1 MRSALAY
8 KPSRERAP
16 ARERMLPPPRTLTAR
31 PVRRAARRKAGAAA
45 RVAVFTFVPLLML
58 VAYVALTAEL
68 AAQTYRLNADQMQ
81 QAQLV
86 QADDDLRQR
95 VAQAQSVAKLEAAAA
110 ALHMKE
116 PGHVAVLTLPPA
128 STKPT
133 TAALGARLAS
143 FKRLFFAP

>member
-8 KPSRERAP
+8 KPTRDRV
-16 ARERMLPPPRTLTAR
+16 LPPPRPPTLR
-31 PVRRAARRKAGAAA
+31 PARRAARRKAGAAA
-45 RVAVFTFVPLLML
+45 CYAVFTFVTLLML
-58 VAYVALTAEL
+58 VAYVGLTAEL
-68 AAQTYRLNADQMQ
+68 AAQTYRLNADQIQ

-86 QADDDLRQR
+86 QADDELRQR
-95 VAQAQSVAKLEAAAA
+95 VAQLQSVAKLEAAAA

-116 PGHVAVLTLPPA
+116 PAHVAVLTLPPA

-133 TAALGARLAS
+133 KAALGARLAS